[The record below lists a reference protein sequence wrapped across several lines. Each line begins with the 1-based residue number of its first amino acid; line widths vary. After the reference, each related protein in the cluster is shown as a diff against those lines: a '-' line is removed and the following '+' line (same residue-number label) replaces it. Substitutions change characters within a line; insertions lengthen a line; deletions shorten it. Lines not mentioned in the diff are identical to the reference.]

1 MKITEIKVLLER
13 IKKHYNTFG
22 YDGGKITEWHRFL
35 KDYTSES
42 ILKNLDTFILEYH
55 DRPPIVGELVR
66 GATKEEEPERKPV
79 YIQCDI
85 CKEKILVGDDWNV
98 FETHHRRCS
107 KIDFIDRESKRIR
120 GEGIDYNF
128 YKFMSDDDLD
138 QRYRKIMDNWKEQ
151 HKEICFGNLF
161 QKI

>member
-1 MKITEIKVLLER
+1 M
-13 IKKHYNTFG
+13 IKKE
-22 YDGGKITEWHRFL
+22 YDTLLKKIKDIYPSFSVDEEEWWEIFS
-35 KDYTSES
+35 KYSYKEVCE
-42 ILKNLDTFILEYH
+42 NLQEY
-55 DRPPIVGELVR
+55 DEEKPPLYMNLTR
-66 GATKEEEPERKPV
+66 GLKEEVKRKPV

-120 GEGIDYNF
+120 GEGIDYSF